1 LHEELEHHM
10 AKKMTGPA
18 SARQAKIDAA
28 RKDSGAGASKI
39 IVAAVV
45 VVVAI
50 IAIVGGVVIADQKK
64 RDRVGTSTAVP
75 AAAAAMGEGFVANKD
90 VTLQSGAPTLDIYED
105 FQCPACAQF
114 EQIMGGTLNEL
125 AQQGKIKLVYHLK
138 TIIDANFGVDHS
150 LTMGN
155 AAMCAAD
162 QGTFQ
167 AFHDDVFA
175 NMPAQE
181 GRGWTAAQ
189 TKGFAEKAGITGAAL
204 DTWQTCV
211 DERKYANYVES
222 TEEASA
228 KANIT
233 GTPTVLLAGQK
244 VDFNKVPDAAA
255 LTAAIEA
262 ATK

>member
-1 LHEELEHHM
+1 M

-28 RKDSGAGASKI
+28 TKNTGGGANRI

-45 VVVAI
+45 LVVAI
-50 IAIVGGVVIADQKK
+50 VAIVGGVVVADQKK
-64 RDRVGTSTAVP
+64 QDRVGTSTAVP
-75 AAAAAMGEGFVANKD
+75 AAAGAMGKGFVAHKD
-90 VTLQSGAPTLDIYED
+90 ATLVAGAPTLDIYED

-114 EQIMGGTLNEL
+114 ERIMGATVNEL
-125 AQQGKIKLVYHLK
+125 AEQGKIKLVYHLK
-138 TIIDANFGVDHS
+138 TIIDANTGTTHS

-162 QGTFQ
+162 QGKFQ

-175 NMPAQE
+175 NLPEQE
-181 GRGWTAAQ
+181 GQGWTAAQ
-189 TKGFAEKAGITGAAL
+189 TTGFAEKAGITGAAL

-211 DERKYANYVES
+211 DDRKYATYVES

-233 GTPTVLLAGQK
+233 GTPTVLLAGRK
-244 VDFNKVPDAAA
+244 LDFNKVPDAAA

>member
-1 LHEELEHHM
+1 M

-28 RKDSGAGASKI
+28 TKNAGGGANKI

-45 VVVAI
+45 LVVAI
-50 IAIVGGVVIADQKK
+50 VAIVGGVVIADQKK
-64 RDRVGTSTAVP
+64 QERVGTSTAVP
-75 AAAAAMGEGFVANKD
+75 AAAGAMGEGFVANKD
-90 VTLQSGAPTLDIYED
+90 ATLVAGAPTLDIYED

-114 EQIMGGTLNEL
+114 ERIMGGTVNEL
-125 AQQGKIKLVYHLK
+125 AEQGKIKLVYHLK
-138 TIIDANFGVDHS
+138 TIIDANTGTTHS

-162 QGTFQ
+162 QGSFQ

-175 NMPAQE
+175 NLPEQE
-181 GRGWTAAQ
+181 GQGWTAAQ
-189 TKGFAEKAGITGAAL
+189 TTGFAEKAGITGAAL

-211 DERKYANYVES
+211 DDRKYATYVES

-233 GTPTVLLAGQK
+233 GTPTVLLAGEK
-244 VDFNKVPDAAA
+244 LDFNQVPDAAA

>member
-1 LHEELEHHM
+1 M

-18 SARQAKIDAA
+18 SARQAKIEAA
-28 RKDSGAGASKI
+28 RKNSGAGVSKI

-50 IAIVGGVVIADQKK
+50 IAVVGGVVIAQQKK
-64 RDRVGTSTAVP
+64 QDRVGTSTAVP
-75 AAAAAMGEGFVANKD
+75 AAAGAMGEGFVANKD
-90 VTLQSGAPTLDIYED
+90 VTLVAGAPTLDVYED

-114 EQIMGGTLNEL
+114 EAIMGSTITDL

-138 TIIDANFGVDHS
+138 TIIDGNTGTTHS

-162 QGTFQ
+162 AGKFQ
-167 AFHDDVFA
+167 PFHDDVYA

-181 GRGWTAAQ
+181 GEGWTQAQ
-189 TKGFAEKAGITGAAL
+189 TKAFAAKAGITGAAL
-204 DTWQTCV
+204 DTWTTCV
-211 DERKYANYVES
+211 DEKKYTKYVQS
-222 TEEASA
+222 TEDASNRA
-228 KANIT
+228 GIT
-233 GTPTVLLAGQK
+233 GTPTIALAGQTLDLQQ
-244 VDFNKVPDAAA
+244 VGDAKG
-255 LTAAIEA
+255 LLAAIEA